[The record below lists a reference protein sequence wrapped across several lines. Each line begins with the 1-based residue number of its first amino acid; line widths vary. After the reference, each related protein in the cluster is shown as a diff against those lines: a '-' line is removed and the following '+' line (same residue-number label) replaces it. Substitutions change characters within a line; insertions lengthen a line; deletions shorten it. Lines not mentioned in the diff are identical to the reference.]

1 MISNSR
7 RKNLLLALALGLA
20 LLLLSY
26 ARIIGDSQSMGFR
39 EEVLDTIFGGAILG
53 TRLMWNMVWFGVA
66 LTLLHLAYGAFCW
79 GVGTLSAEIDPKPTP
94 AEQEKQA
101 RQHVVLW
108 FALLTIAL
116 LAANSANFSR
126 SSLGSPYA
134 RAMGVSVAGIGLGN
148 WIAGLICLIAIGVVA
163 VRLNKSLRAG
173 WRPYRHPRR
182 FAVGAL
188 AVLLLCGALGLGT
201 ANRSHNDASRTNVV
215 LIGIDSLRTDIVS
228 KQAPREI
235 APHVRE
241 FLEGSVQ
248 FTDTMT
254 PLARTFPSVTSIL
267 TGRAPHKTGAYM
279 NLPPRDFIQE
289 GDTLGRI
296 FSRAGYHTV
305 FAMDEVRFANFD
317 DSYGFDQTVTP
328 PAGATEFL
336 MSLFADT
343 PLSNAVMNTR
353 LGSWIFPFIHAN
365 RGAAATYDPD
375 SFLRQVDR
383 EVNFGGPLLFAT
395 HLTLSHWPYTWAGA
409 PLPTKERTRPLWP
422 DYYVNVINRV
432 DQQFA
437 DLMSRL
443 RERGVLDNA
452 IVVLYSDH
460 GESFGQHHE
469 SLVPDNDP
477 LVWELRAIPQWGH
490 GSTVLTSHQ
499 YQVVLGLR
507 AFGAAADK
515 LPAAR
520 EISAPASVMDIAP
533 TLTQL
538 LGVQTSASFDGLSLL
553 PLMAADAPLPAEFT
567 HRVRFTETEY
577 TPVGVATPD
586 GKMSASGI
594 AKAAEMYEIDPV
606 SDRVQVRRQ
615 HLKPMLTIR
624 QYAAIGDE
632 YLLAAVPFR
641 SEGLSHHYLLLPKH
655 GGKPQLVT
663 GAPSDDAPEDVRRVW
678 NAMQSN
684 LPGIVPSA
692 ETLERVV
699 AKSTV
704 AQSGRAVTP
713 HVTK

>member
-1 MISNSR
+1 MILNSR
-7 RKNLLLALALGLA
+7 RKNLLLALALGLV
-20 LLLLSY
+20 LMLLSY
-26 ARIIGDSQSMGFR
+26 ARIVGDSQSMGFR
-39 EEVLDTIFGGAILG
+39 EEVLDTIFGGAIWG
-53 TRLMWNMVWFGVA
+53 TSLMWNMVWFGVA
-66 LTLLHLAYGAFCW
+66 LTVLHLVFGALCW
-79 GVGTLSAEIDPKPTP
+79 AVGTLSGDINPKPIP
-94 AEQEKQA
+94 AEQQKQA

-116 LAANSANFSR
+116 LAFNSANFSR

-134 RAMGVSVAGIGLGN
+134 RAMGVSVGGIALGT
-148 WIAGLICLIAIGVVA
+148 WIAGFICLSALVVVA
-163 VRLNKSLRAG
+163 VRVIKSLQAG

-182 FAVGAL
+182 FAVGTL
-188 AVLLLCGALGLGT
+188 AVLLLCGALGWST

-215 LIGIDSLRTDIVS
+215 LVGIDSLRTDIVS
-228 KQAPREI
+228 QQAPRNI
-235 APHVRE
+235 APHMRE
-241 FLEGSVQ
+241 FLEGSVR

-279 NLPPRDFIQE
+279 NLPPRDFIHE
-289 GDTLGRI
+289 GETLGRI
-296 FSRAGYHTV
+296 FSRAGYRTV

-317 DSYGFDQTVTP
+317 RSYGFDQTVTP

-343 PLSNAVMNTR
+343 PLSNAVVNTR
-353 LGSWIFPFIHAN
+353 PGSWLFPYIHAN

-375 SFLRQVDR
+375 SFLRRVDR
-383 EVNFGGPLLFAT
+383 EVNFGNPLLFAT
-395 HLTLSHWPYTWAGA
+395 HLTLSHWPYVWAGA
-409 PLPTKERTRPLWP
+409 PLPAPRTSPIWP

-437 DLMSRL
+437 DLMSQL

-469 SLVPDNDP
+469 ALVPDDDP
-477 LVWELRAIPQWGH
+477 LVWELRATPQWGH

-499 YQVVLGLR
+499 YQVVLGMR
-507 AFGAAADK
+507 AFGAAAAK
-515 LPAAR
+515 LPTAR

-538 LGVQTSASFDGLSLL
+538 AGVQTRESFDGFSLV
-553 PLMAADAPLPAEFT
+553 PLMAANAPLPAEFT

-594 AKAAEMYEIDPV
+594 AKAAQMYEIDPV
-606 SDRVQVRRQ
+606 TDRVQVRRE

-641 SEGLSHHYLLLPKH
+641 SEGLSHHYLLLPKN
-655 GGKPQLVT
+655 GGKPQLLT
-663 GAPSDDAPEDVRRVW
+663 GAPLPDAPEDVRRVW
-678 NAMQSN
+678 NAMQTN
-684 LPGIVPSA
+684 LPGLVPSA
-692 ETLERVV
+692 EALERVV

-704 AQSGRAVTP
+704 AQSGRGVTP
-713 HVTK
+713 NVKK